1 MQNFEDVIYQNPEP
15 YNSIY
20 EFIKS
25 TVLGKYPCLTS
36 CYQSNFDE
44 EGIPKVQYYI
54 RYAADLTLEQ
64 WHRLRNMIKEDILKF
79 CLNSGISHDLYTEI
93 DFIVTVDG
101 DYYLRT
107 GKGF

>member
-1 MQNFEDVIYQNPEP
+1 MKNFEEIIYPNPEP

-25 TVLGKYPCLTS
+25 TVLVKYPCLTS

-44 EGIPKVQYYI
+44 EGLPKVRYYI
-54 RYAADLTLEQ
+54 RYAADLTLKK
-64 WHRLRNMIKEDILKF
+64 WHQLSAMVEKDIEEF
-79 CLNSGISHDLYTEI
+79 CLNSGISQEI
-93 DFIVTVDG
+93 FMETDFIVTVDG

>member
-1 MQNFEDVIYQNPEP
+1 MQNFEEVFNQNPEP
-15 YNSIY
+15 YSSIY

-25 TVLGKYPCLTS
+25 TVLVKYPCLTS
-36 CYQSNFDE
+36 CHQSNFDE

-54 RYAADLTLEQ
+54 RYAADLTLEK
-64 WHRLRNMIKEDILKF
+64 WHKLRVMIEKDIENF
-79 CLNSGISHDLYTEI
+79 CLDSGVSKDLFMEI

-101 DYYLRT
+101 DYYLQT